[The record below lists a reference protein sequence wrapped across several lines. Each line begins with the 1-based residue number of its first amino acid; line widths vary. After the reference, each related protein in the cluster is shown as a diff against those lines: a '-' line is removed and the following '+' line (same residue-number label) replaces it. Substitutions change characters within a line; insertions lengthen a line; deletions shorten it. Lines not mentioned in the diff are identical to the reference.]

1 MKDRIKQLVFKA
13 QQGTQRNIEI
23 NGKLH
28 KFEVFQSVD
37 DVIQTLEEEYEL
49 NRFDKNEIRMM
60 W

>member
-1 MKDRIKQLVFKA
+1 MKPKIRSLVFKT
-13 QQGTQRNIEI
+13 QQGTNRNIEV

-28 KFEVFQSVD
+28 RFKVFQSVD